1 MNSSTPRPL
10 ASYRSSWTKQIRQIT
25 VLLVSAPSR
34 CVCMCVCVRVTM
46 RACQCICKYIHTC
59 TCACIHMYMHMH
71 RCMCMYIYIH
81 IHIHIHIGASARI
94 QRGCGEDDQKPHRVV
109 KVSRPVSAV
118 SPSQARHN
126 HASERGD
133 DDHVFLL
140 FLQKQKIALRHIP
153 FGYFPPR
160 NKEAHVMM
168 LPP

>member
-10 ASYRSSWTKQIRQIT
+10 ASYRSRWTKQIRQIT

-34 CVCMCVCVRVTM
+34 CVCMCVCVRVPM

-71 RCMCMYIYIH
+71 LCMCMYMYIYID
-81 IHIHIHIGASARI
+81 IGASARI

-109 KVSRPVSAV
+109 KASRPVSAV
-118 SPSQARHN
+118 SPSQLRHN